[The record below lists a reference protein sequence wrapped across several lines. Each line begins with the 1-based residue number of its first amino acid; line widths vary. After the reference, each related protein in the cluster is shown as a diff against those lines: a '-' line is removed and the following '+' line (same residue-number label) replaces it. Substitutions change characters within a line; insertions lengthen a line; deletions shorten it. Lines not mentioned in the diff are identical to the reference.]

1 MPGLLRAPAALGRSL
16 AARRAG
22 TEAAWRPGGP
32 LPPARARAPLPAAR
46 AAHRVAEHQP
56 PPFDESVDVFRASS
70 SMGTGSTAPGAP
82 EAPSLYEA
90 SPHQFWA
97 SISTLLLGA
106 TLLAER
112 LDGHGL
118 VHKLEL
124 QDQMMHPLLVAVVLA
139 LGAAAVWP
147 QPRAPGEDAVWGL
160 QRLAGRVSFAALG
173 AAIATEMATGRGAL
187 AVLSVETGIE
197 ELTEAE
203 AGLAFLLMLVLSRP
217 ASPRRL

>member
-118 VHKLEL
+118 
-124 QDQMMHPLLVAVVLA
+124 DQMMHPLLVAVVLA

-187 AVLSVETGIE
+187 AVLS
-197 ELTEAE
+197 AE